1 MEKILLEAMNQNKIV
16 SVYTN
21 AEDTSHFNVGI
32 VRKLQ
37 DGFFLL
43 EETDPTGKEDG
54 FAIFD
59 IQDIVM
65 LSSDGQYEKR
75 IQKMMETNPAESR
88 ELPLLGEE
96 TDSLHERILNYAIK
110 NKRIVSFLLI
120 DGEDISGFVKGYT
133 DEIIEIEVIDF
144 YGNRD
149 GQTAIRKEMIQRIR
163 IMSADERALE
173 RLV

>member
-1 MEKILLEAMNQNKIV
+1 MEKILSEAMKQNKII

-37 DGFFLL
+37 DGFILL
-43 EETDPTGKEDG
+43 ESTALTGNGDG

-75 IQKMMETNPAESR
+75 IQKIMEVNPAESR

-96 TDSLHERILNYAIK
+96 TDSLHERMLNYAIK

-133 DEIIEIEVIDF
+133 AEIIEIKAIDF

-149 GQTAIRKEMIQRIR
+149 GQTAIRKEMIQRN
-163 IMSADERALE
+163 AG
-173 RLV
+173 

>member
-1 MEKILLEAMNQNKIV
+1 MEELLLEALNQNKIV

-21 AEDTSHFNVGI
+21 AEDTSHFNAGI

-75 IQKMMETNPAESR
+75 IQKIMEVNPAESR
-88 ELPLLGEE
+88 ELPLLGKE
-96 TDSLHERILNYAIK
+96 TDSLNDRMLNYAIK
-110 NKRIVSFLLI
+110 NKRIVSFLFI
-120 DGEDISGFVKGYT
+120 DREDISGFVKGYT

-149 GQTAIRKEMIQRIR
+149 GQTAIRKELIQRMR
-163 IMSADERALE
+163 IMTADERALE
-173 RLV
+173 KIM